1 MGIDLEKNES
11 IKKDSKKKDL
21 NTPQD
26 VLLLVQKIRIY
37 SYSTKKIIK
46 LLKRLLVI
54 FCRYNY
60 LAN

>member
-1 MGIDLEKNES
+1 MEIDIERNEAT
-11 IKKDSKKKDL
+11 KEDSKKKDL

-37 SYSTKKIIK
+37 SYSSKKISK

-54 FCRYNY
+54 F
-60 LAN
+60 